1 MENTEELD
9 IDIDD
14 IGTILKSSRLKS
26 KKSMEEISSE
36 LCIRK
41 IYLTALEE
49 SDYETLPP
57 IPYGVGYVRTY
68 ARYLGLN
75 PERAVKLY
83 KAASQVEEQSK
94 DDDDEQTPE
103 ANKSNG
109 RHILA
114 GVIALAVLYGGW
126 HLYTVSSVVETA
138 NRGTAEESAAEN
150 GETAVS
156 AVENDVKTEE
166 LPAAETAS
174 LENVVSP
181 AEENLQTDNTSAD
194 SVKTPAENEAEKVSE
209 LPGAGQTP
217 VPEKPAA
224 AEEEAAV
231 LEDNKV
237 VVEFTGESWV
247 ELKDRKK
254 VYFQGVFHRGDKKE
268 IDYADNLFLSVG
280 RPHNVKVYVK
290 GMEKNILA
298 KKFTLLRSQ
307 PFQNRRRRITDGRS
321 TRRRLRTHTRRIESV
336 PRLGGD
342 LRHSRQSED
351 SRRECRPAG
360 PRRGGPPRS
369 GAADGCG
376 NRATIPTDRGW
387 RLCHRL
393 GHYRCCRARTGW

>member
-1 MENTEELD
+1 MITKVKAMENTEELD

-109 RHILA
+109 RHMLA
-114 GVIALAVLYGGW
+114 GVVALAVLYGGW

-174 LENVVSP
+174 LENVTVSSS
-181 AEENLQTDNTSAD
+181 EQFSSAR
-194 SVKTPAENEAEKVSE
+194 SVVIIFVI
-209 LPGAGQTP
+209 LAGQCCS
-217 VPEKPAA
+217 
-224 AEEEAAV
+224 
-231 LEDNKV
+231 
-237 VVEFTGESWV
+237 VEF
-247 ELKDRKK
+247 
-254 VYFQGVFHRGDKKE
+254 
-268 IDYADNLFLSVG
+268 LS
-280 RPHNVKVYVK
+280 
-290 GMEKNILA
+290 
-298 KKFTLLRSQ
+298 
-307 PFQNRRRRITDGRS
+307 
-321 TRRRLRTHTRRIESV
+321 
-336 PRLGGD
+336 
-342 LRHSRQSED
+342 
-351 SRRECRPAG
+351 
-360 PRRGGPPRS
+360 
-369 GAADGCG
+369 
-376 NRATIPTDRGW
+376 
-387 RLCHRL
+387 
-393 GHYRCCRARTGW
+393 

>member
-1 MENTEELD
+1 
-9 IDIDD
+9 
-14 IGTILKSSRLKS
+14 
-26 KKSMEEISSE
+26 MEEISSE

-156 AVENDVKTEE
+156 AVENDVKRKNCRQRKPP
-166 LPAAETAS
+166 LWKM
-174 LENVVSP
+174 LFR
-181 AEENLQTDNTSAD
+181 LLKKTS
-194 SVKTPAENEAEKVSE
+194 KLT
-209 LPGAGQTP
+209 T
-217 VPEKPAA
+217 
-224 AEEEAAV
+224 
-231 LEDNKV
+231 
-237 VVEFTGESWV
+237 
-247 ELKDRKK
+247 
-254 VYFQGVFHRGDKKE
+254 H
-268 IDYADNLFLSVG
+268 
-280 RPHNVKVYVK
+280 
-290 GMEKNILA
+290 
-298 KKFTLLRSQ
+298 LRI
-307 PFQNRRRRITDGRS
+307 R
-321 TRRRLRTHTRRIESV
+321 
-336 PRLGGD
+336 
-342 LRHSRQSED
+342 
-351 SRRECRPAG
+351 
-360 PRRGGPPRS
+360 
-369 GAADGCG
+369 
-376 NRATIPTDRGW
+376 
-387 RLCHRL
+387 
-393 GHYRCCRARTGW
+393 